1 MFSVVVTHTQNID
14 ACYCNARP
22 AFVNISDI
30 WFISMLIWL
39 DKAFYSSGVV
49 HVSQQSTWVRAPL
62 PRTCRDG
69 DQDAPSSLN
78 WFIYGFPCSCGREE
92 KDSAK
97 QGHPQRGALLRS
109 VAGKEFHGL
118 KSSNNNCNNNCHKAC
133 HGLCSSSS
141 LVPSTSS
148 MWTAFQQNQTSAA
161 PRKKLLPTSF
171 CT

>member
-118 KSSNNNCNNNCHKAC
+118 NQATTIATRLAMDCAAVPHLFPAPAPCEQFSS
-133 HGLCSSSS
+133 
-141 LVPSTSS
+141 
-148 MWTAFQQNQTSAA
+148 QNQTSAA
-161 PRKKLLPTSF
+161 PGKKLLPTSF